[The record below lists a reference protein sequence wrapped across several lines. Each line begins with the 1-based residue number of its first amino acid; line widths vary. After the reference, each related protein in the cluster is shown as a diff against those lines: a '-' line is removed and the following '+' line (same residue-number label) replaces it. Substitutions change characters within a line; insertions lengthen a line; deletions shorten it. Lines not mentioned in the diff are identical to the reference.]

1 MYRGKVVGV
10 SVPAHN
16 EEKLIITT
24 LMGIPDYIDRIY
36 VCNDASTDRTR
47 EKVEEYMGRDGRV
60 VLINHERN
68 MGVGGAVVDCHKLAL
83 REGMEIIAVMAGDDQ
98 MDPSYLPR
106 LLDPLVDDNAD
117 YTKGNRLGEREA
129 LRGMSRWRYT
139 GNYILTLFSK
149 IATGNWMVC
158 DPQNGYTAITADA
171 LRRLPLDCLYKGYL
185 FENDMLVKLNANNQ
199 RIVDVPIPARYKNE
213 ISGINYY
220 SFITSGL
227 LFLVRAFLWRLK
239 AKYLIGCLHPPRLY
253 RVSGILLTLLG
264 SLVVIGLLIENLMEN
279 DPLSDG
285 LAPPSALVGLGLAL
299 VVLGN
304 HDNQDSQA
312 PEGEK

>member
-16 EEKLIITT
+16 EEELIITT
-24 LMGIPDYIDRIY
+24 LTGIPDYIDRIY

-47 EKVEEYMGRDGRV
+47 EKVEEYMRRDGRV

-68 MGVGGAVVDCHKLAL
+68 MGVGGAVIDCHKLAL

-171 LRRLPLDCLYKGYL
+171 LRRLPLDRLYKGYL
-185 FENDMLVKLNANNQ
+185 FENDMLVKLNAHHQ

-220 SFITSGL
+220 SFITCGL
-227 LFLVRAFLWRLK
+227 LFLVRAFLWRLR

-253 RVSGILLTLLG
+253 RTSGMLLTLLG
-264 SLVVIGLLIENLMEN
+264 SLIVVGLLIENLMVN
-279 DPLSDG
+279 DPLSDD

-299 VVLGN
+299 VGLGN